1 MKKQREEAEIR
12 TMEIRNWHIGWWLGS
27 MMMLLCLACGGSDS
41 DGDMPDSSGPQ
52 LEIRVYTP
60 EPLKVTRGEYGDIEA
75 DDAEKAINSLSI
87 WVFEHDNGQ
96 LVGYLNPADLP
107 TTEAKIYRI
116 TVSEEFANS
125 KPEVDIYVMANVTNA
140 NTGLSLNRNSTRS
153 NLEDAIIEGSH
164 FGLTSPVLSV
174 PDGGLPMSG
183 VLKKQP
189 VDGIAP
195 IVKVSTN
202 VKVVRAV
209 SKVRF
214 VFSNSAQATDGTQ
227 DLKITSITINSEM
240 IPDKEYLFL
249 DGPYTGMNLKLG
261 ASPTYNL
268 NATTLITPSQND
280 PPVATYQT
288 PADYAYVN
296 QTGQEYETLIN
307 QGITD
312 NHLSDM
318 GKCYLRESD
327 KIVTGTVNYTI
338 GGEAKKPAT
347 FTMNEAGEFS
357 RNHSWIVYGYFA
369 GKDNLKIFSVKLE
382 EWITTNDTHDVYN
395 W

>member
-75 DDAEKAINSLSI
+75 DDYEKAINSLSI
-87 WVFEHDNGQ
+87 WVFEHDK
-96 LVGYLNPADLP
+96 
-107 TTEAKIYRI
+107 AKIYRI

-153 NLEDAIIEGSH
+153 NLENAIIEGSH

-214 VFSNSAQATDGTQ
+214 VFNTLELFGSSFSSSSDFGR
-227 DLKITSITINSEM
+227 KIAI
-240 IPDKEYLFL
+240 
-249 DGPYTGMNLKLG
+249 
-261 ASPTYNL
+261 
-268 NATTLITPSQND
+268 
-280 PPVATYQT
+280 
-288 PADYAYVN
+288 
-296 QTGQEYETLIN
+296 
-307 QGITD
+307 
-312 NHLSDM
+312 
-318 GKCYLRESD
+318 
-327 KIVTGTVNYTI
+327 
-338 GGEAKKPAT
+338 
-347 FTMNEAGEFS
+347 
-357 RNHSWIVYGYFA
+357 
-369 GKDNLKIFSVKLE
+369 
-382 EWITTNDTHDVYN
+382 
-395 W
+395 